1 MSILIAG
8 GGIGGLA
15 AALSLHAAG
24 LREVQVLEAA
34 TEIRQVGVGVNLPP
48 HAVRELTELGLGE
61 ALAQH
66 GIPTSELSYY
76 DRRGKLIW
84 AEPRGVGAGYR
95 WPQYSIHRGRLQQIL
110 FDAVVARMGDAV
122 VRTGQR
128 VSGFAPMP
136 GGARVQVADCSG
148 ASPAIDRTIDA
159 DLLIGADGIRS
170 AVRQSADP
178 ALGALA
184 TNGWMM
190 YRGTTRSGPFLSGS
204 SMVIIGDEHL
214 RVVVYPI
221 EPGVNNWLLVR
232 PAEGATD
239 KSGSDKSGS
248 DGGGS
253 DGGGSD
259 KGGSDGGA
267 TAELGHWNRP
277 VEPRAI
283 AQCVQ
288 DWTFDWLDVPALIA
302 GSDIAWEYPM
312 ADFDPLSQWV
322 FGRAALL
329 GDAAHAMYPFG
340 SNGASQAILDARVLA
355 WQLAT
360 QPDIDTALVAYQ
372 AERLPVASAVQLANR
387 RQANDVMA
395 KVSAMVRQDAHAGAQ
410 AELKEVEARYK
421 RLAGFDAETLNAR
434 ASWSVGGR

>member
-24 LREVQVLEAA
+24 LHDLQVLEAA
-34 TEIRQVGVGVNLPP
+34 SEIRQIGVGVNLPP

-110 FDAVVARMGDAV
+110 FDAVVARMGEAV

-136 GGARVQVADCSG
+136 AGARVQVADRSG
-148 ASPAIDRTIDA
+148 TSPATDRTIEV

-232 PAEGATD
+232 PAEDGTNQGA
-239 KSGSDKSGS
+239 
-248 DGGGS
+248 
-253 DGGGSD
+253 
-259 KGGSDGGA
+259 A
-267 TAELGHWNRP
+267 NQTAANQTAAEALGNWNRS
-277 VEPRAI
+277 VEPQAI

-288 DWTFDWLDVPALIA
+288 DWTFDWLDVPALVA

-360 QPDIDTALVAYQ
+360 QPDIDAALAAYQ
-372 AERLPVASAVQLANR
+372 TERLPVASAVQLANR

-395 KVSAMVRQDAHAGAQ
+395 KVSAMVRQDAHGGAQ

>member
-24 LREVQVLEAA
+24 LHEVQVLEAA

-84 AEPRGVGAGYR
+84 AEPRGLGAGYR

-110 FDAVVARMGDAV
+110 FDAVVARMGETV

-128 VSGFAPMP
+128 VSGFVPMAA
-136 GGARVQVADCSG
+136 GVRVQVADRSG
-148 ASPAIDRTIDA
+148 AIPATDRTIEA

-170 AVRQSADP
+170 AVRQSAAP

-190 YRGTTRSGPFLSGS
+190 YRGTTRSGRFLSGS

-232 PAEGATD
+232 PAECGTDQGGTDQGGTDGGAT
-239 KSGSDKSGS
+239 GQ
-248 DGGGS
+248 
-253 DGGGSD
+253 
-259 KGGSDGGA
+259 GA
-267 TAELGHWNRP
+267 TAELGNWNRS

-288 DWTFDWLDVPALIA
+288 DWTFDWLDVPAMVA

-360 QPDIDTALVAYQ
+360 QPEIDTALTAYQ

-434 ASWSVGGR
+434 ASWSVGRR

>member
-24 LREVQVLEAA
+24 LHEVQVLEAA

-84 AEPRGVGAGYR
+84 AEPRGLGAGYR
-95 WPQYSIHRGRLQQIL
+95 WPQYSIHRGKLQQIL
-110 FDAVVARMGDAV
+110 FDAVVARMGEAV

-128 VSGFAPMP
+128 VSGFVPMAA
-136 GGARVQVADCSG
+136 GVRVQVADRSG
-148 ASPAIDRTIDA
+148 ASPATDRTLEA

-190 YRGTTRSGPFLSGS
+190 YRGTTRSGRFLSGS

-232 PAEGATD
+232 PAESGTDQGGTDGGAT
-239 KSGSDKSGS
+239 GQ
-248 DGGGS
+248 
-253 DGGGSD
+253 
-259 KGGSDGGA
+259 GA
-267 TAELGHWNRP
+267 TAELGNWNRS

-288 DWTFDWLDVPALIA
+288 DWTFDWLDVPAMVA

-360 QPDIDTALVAYQ
+360 QPEIDAALAAYQ

>member
-24 LREVQVLEAA
+24 LHEVQVLEAA

-84 AEPRGVGAGYR
+84 AEPRGLGAGYR
-95 WPQYSIHRGRLQQIL
+95 WPQYSIHRGKLQQIL
-110 FDAVVARMGDAV
+110 FDAVVARMGEAV

-128 VSGFAPMP
+128 VSGFVPMAA
-136 GGARVQVADCSG
+136 GVRVQVADRSG
-148 ASPAIDRTIDA
+148 ASPATDRTLEA

-190 YRGTTRSGPFLSGS
+190 YRGITRSGRFLSGS

-232 PAEGATD
+232 PAESGTDQGGTDGGAT
-239 KSGSDKSGS
+239 GQ
-248 DGGGS
+248 
-253 DGGGSD
+253 
-259 KGGSDGGA
+259 GA
-267 TAELGHWNRP
+267 TAELGNWNRS

-288 DWTFDWLDVPALIA
+288 DWTFDWLDVPAMVA

-360 QPDIDTALVAYQ
+360 QPDMDAALAAYQ

>member
-24 LREVQVLEAA
+24 LHQLQVLEAA
-34 TEIRQVGVGVNLPP
+34 TEIRQIGVGVNLPP
-48 HAVRELTELGLGE
+48 HAVRELTELGLGD

-84 AEPRGVGAGYR
+84 AEPRGLGAGYR

-110 FDAVVARMGDAV
+110 FDAVVARLGEAV

-128 VSGFAPMP
+128 VSGFTPMAD
-136 GGARVQVADCSG
+136 GARVQVTDRSG
-148 ASPAIDRTIDA
+148 ASRTIEA

-170 AVRQSADP
+170 AVRRSADP

-190 YRGTTRSGPFLSGS
+190 YRGTTRSGRFLSGS

-221 EPGVNNWLLVR
+221 APGVNNWLLVR
-232 PAEGATD
+232 PAEGGA
-239 KSGSDKSGS
+239 
-248 DGGGS
+248 
-253 DGGGSD
+253 D
-259 KGGSDGGA
+259 KGGSDRGATNQGA
-267 TAELGHWNRP
+267 TAELGNWNRS

-283 AQCVQ
+283 AQCVH
-288 DWTFDWLDVPALIA
+288 DWTFDWLDVPALVA

-360 QPDIDTALVAYQ
+360 QPDIDAALAAYQ

>member
-24 LREVQVLEAA
+24 LHEVQVLEAA

-84 AEPRGVGAGYR
+84 AEPRGLGAGYR

-110 FDAVVARMGDAV
+110 FDAVVARMGETV

-128 VSGFAPMP
+128 VSGFVPMAA
-136 GGARVQVADCSG
+136 GVRVQVADRSG
-148 ASPAIDRTIDA
+148 AIPATDRTIEA

-170 AVRQSADP
+170 AVRQSAAP

-190 YRGTTRSGPFLSGS
+190 YRGTTRSGRFLSGS

-232 PAEGATD
+232 PAECGTDQGGTDGGAT
-239 KSGSDKSGS
+239 GQ
-248 DGGGS
+248 
-253 DGGGSD
+253 
-259 KGGSDGGA
+259 GA
-267 TAELGHWNRP
+267 TAELGNWNRS

-288 DWTFDWLDVPALIA
+288 DWTFDWLDVPAMVA

-360 QPDIDTALVAYQ
+360 QPEIDTALTAYQ

-434 ASWSVGGR
+434 ASWSVGRR

>member
-34 TEIRQVGVGVNLPP
+34 SEIRQVGVGVNLPP

-95 WPQYSIHRGRLQQIL
+95 WPQYSIHRGKLQQVL
-110 FDAVVARMGDAV
+110 FDAVVARLGETV

-128 VSGFAPMP
+128 LSGFVPMP
-136 GGARVQVADCSG
+136 GGARVQVADRSG
-148 ASPAIDRTIDA
+148 VSRTIEA

-190 YRGTTRSGPFLSGS
+190 YRGITRSGPFLSGS

-232 PAEGATD
+232 PAEGGTD
-239 KSGSDKSGS
+239 Q
-248 DGGGS
+248 
-253 DGGGSD
+253 
-259 KGGSDGGA
+259 GA
-267 TAELGHWNRP
+267 ANQNASETLGNWNRP

-283 AQCVQ
+283 AKCVH
-288 DWTFDWLDVPALIA
+288 DWTFDWLDVPALVA

-360 QPDIDTALVAYQ
+360 QPAIDAALAAYQ

>member
-24 LREVQVLEAA
+24 LHKVQVLEAA

-84 AEPRGVGAGYR
+84 AEPRGLGAGYR

-110 FDAVVARMGDAV
+110 FDAVVARMGEAV

-128 VSGFAPMP
+128 VSGFVPMAA
-136 GGARVQVADCSG
+136 GVRVQVADRSG
-148 ASPAIDRTIDA
+148 AIPATDRTIEA

-190 YRGTTRSGPFLSGS
+190 YRGTTRSGRFLSGS

-232 PAEGATD
+232 PAECGTDQGGTDGGAT
-239 KSGSDKSGS
+239 GQ
-248 DGGGS
+248 
-253 DGGGSD
+253 
-259 KGGSDGGA
+259 GA
-267 TAELGHWNRP
+267 TAELGNWNRS

-283 AQCVQ
+283 AQCVH
-288 DWTFDWLDVPALIA
+288 DWTFDWLDVPAMVA

-329 GDAAHAMYPFG
+329 GDASHAMYPFG

-360 QPDIDTALVAYQ
+360 QPEIDTALAAYQ

-434 ASWSVGGR
+434 ASWSVGRR

>member
-1 MSILIAG
+1 M
-8 GGIGGLA
+8 
-15 AALSLHAAG
+15 
-24 LREVQVLEAA
+24 QVLEAA

-84 AEPRGVGAGYR
+84 AEPRGLGAGYR

-110 FDAVVARMGDAV
+110 FDAVEARMGEAV

-136 GGARVQVADCSG
+136 DGARVQVAARSG
-148 ASPAIDRTIDA
+148 ASLATDRTIEA
-159 DLLIGADGIRS
+159 ALLIGADGIRS

-178 ALGALA
+178 TVGALA

-232 PAEGATD
+232 PAEGGTD
-239 KSGSDKSGS
+239 QGDTGQDAKDK
-248 DGGGS
+248 
-253 DGGGSD
+253 
-259 KGGSDGGA
+259 
-267 TAELGHWNRP
+267 LGHWNRA

-283 AQCVQ
+283 AQCVH
-288 DWTFDWLDVPALIA
+288 DWTFDWLDVPALVA

-360 QPDIDTALVAYQ
+360 QPDIDAALAAYQ
-372 AERLPVASAVQLANR
+372 ADRLPVASAVQLANR

-395 KVSAMVRQDAHAGAQ
+395 RVSAMVRQEAHAGAQ